1 MISYE
6 DGPRDREAAVDNQIS
21 KVGEESSSIELLAKN
36 SLEQS
41 SVKVSS
47 KEKVDPKGREKSEE
61 TNLALPEKAYGHVEE

>member
-1 MISYE
+1 VISYE

-47 KEKVDPKGREKSEE
+47 KEKVDPKCREKSEE
-61 TNLALPEKAYGHVEE
+61 TNLPLPEKAYGHVEE